1 MYSYRMYGEA
11 RLLNSV
17 NYYRLIEKEK
27 DMGIEELLIGDGCED
42 SIYMKVIKENLD
54 NRTIILNGD
63 VTNGILE
70 EISFIILKWNS
81 EDKDLPVEKR
91 KPITLAINSGGGD
104 AVIGLNLIDVIQQ
117 SMTPVHTVVF
127 GQASSMASYLL
138 MAGDK
143 RYAFKNSVILLHDG
157 SSGMYTSS
165 NKARDI
171 QNFYD
176 RLDSKIKEFVIDNT
190 KMSEEYLEEIKDREM
205 YLFAEEAKEFG
216 IIDGVIGEDINLEDI
231 F

>member
-54 NRTIILNGD
+54 NRTIILNGE

-117 SMTPVHTVVF
+117 SMTPVRTVVF

-138 MAGDK
+138 MAGDR

-171 QNFYD
+171 QKFYD

-216 IIDGVIGEDINLEDI
+216 IIDGIIGEDINLEDI